1 MVIMPTRKSKEV
13 RLEELK
19 TNLKICV
26 FGVQEWVKRYGTASF
41 EDESSFKKFRRGL
54 DEIINS
60 SFTFNTGLSTPEA
73 ENNLDISHTT
83 LDHIYSRGCV
93 AEYIL
98 KEAIWPSAEVATPLD
113 KIIDRDAYLWV
124 SVARITVE
132 QNKELRN
139 CIISNEMKYFDT
151 YEMKHYK
158 ELDLTLR
165 YNDVTIINN
174 ENTDQGY
181 SKCGNDVE
189 DFPEIIYACEI
200 PSVVENMTEVPF
212 VSELLSPDHL
222 PFLTRQ

>member
-1 MVIMPTRKSKEV
+1 MVIVPTYKSKEV

-19 TNLKICV
+19 TNLKIYV
-26 FGVQEWVKRYGTASF
+26 FGVQEWVKRHGPAHF
-41 EDESSFKKFRRGL
+41 EDESSFKKYRRGL

-73 ENNLDISHTT
+73 ENNWDISHTT

-93 AEYIL
+93 AAYIL
-98 KEAIWPSAEVATPLD
+98 EEAIWPCSGTPLD
-113 KIIDRDAYLWV
+113 EIIDRDAYLWV
-124 SVARITVE
+124 SVARVTIK
-132 QNKELRN
+132 QNNELKN
-139 CIISNEMKYFDT
+139 CITSNEMDYFDT

-158 ELDLTLR
+158 ELGLTLR

-189 DFPEIIYACEI
+189 DFPEIIYAGDL
-200 PSVVENMTEVPF
+200 PTVVENMTEVPF
-212 VSELLSPDHL
+212 VSQVAEMIL
-222 PFLTRQ
+222 RQ